1 MFPTGWIRNKKMNY
15 LEKTSLVVS
24 KFMSYENIFEHLI
37 QYERLKKILLS
48 DEQRYVLDNLPKMK
62 VEQLIEDT
70 VPDKDELLKN
80 IEFIQV
86 NKRIDVN
93 KKLITFFE

>member
-1 MFPTGWIRNKKMNY
+1 MNY
-15 LEKTSLVVS
+15 LEKTNYVIS
-24 KFMSYENIFEHLI
+24 KYMSYENIFEHLI
-37 QYERLKKILLS
+37 QYERFKKVLLS

-62 VEQLIEDT
+62 VEHLIENT
-70 VPDKDELLKN
+70 VPDKDKLLKN

-93 KKLITFFE
+93 KKLITFFD